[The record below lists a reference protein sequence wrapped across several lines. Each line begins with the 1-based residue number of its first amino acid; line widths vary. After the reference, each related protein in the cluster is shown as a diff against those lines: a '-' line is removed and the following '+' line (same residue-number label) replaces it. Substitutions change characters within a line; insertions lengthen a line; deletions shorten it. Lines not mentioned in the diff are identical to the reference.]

1 MLLLVFRVAGEAYG
15 VEAGR
20 VVEVIPRVELRGLPQ
35 APEALAGLLRYR
47 GQMVPVIDLGVL
59 LGSGPCETL
68 LSTRIILVDR
78 QSPARDRARVGL
90 ISERVSDVKRVDD
103 DQVLPPPTLLG
114 RSPYLGPIASTD
126 TGLIPLLDIE
136 RLLAEAAP

>member
-1 MLLLVFRVAGEAYG
+1 MLLLVFRVAGEVYG

-20 VVEVIPRVELRGLPQ
+20 VVEVIPRVDLRGLPQ
-35 APEALAGLLRYR
+35 SPEALAGLLRYR

-59 LGSGPCETL
+59 LGSGRCPAL

-78 QSPARDRARVGL
+78 QAPARDGARLGL
-90 ISERVSDVKRVDD
+90 ISERVSDVRRVDD
-103 DQVLPPPTLLG
+103 DRVLPAPALLG
-114 RSPYLGPIASTD
+114 RSPYLGPIAATD
-126 TGLIPLLDIE
+126 SGLIPLLNLE